1 MFRTK
6 NQFISLESTDTFSF
20 AFRWLPMKPIK
31 TKIQQRNELN
41 AEIERF
47 LQRGG
52 EVKSVPQGTSGN
64 ESNASL
70 FSRSSTPFEPKTERT
85 PVTEVIQALDSRKQ
99 KNTTAPPPRKRRP
112 YKKLI
117 TDDFGEPI
125 RWVWVE
131 E

>member
-1 MFRTK
+1 
-6 NQFISLESTDTFSF
+6 
-20 AFRWLPMKPIK
+20 MKPIK
-31 TKIQQRNELN
+31 TKTQQRNELN

-64 ESNASL
+64 ESNANL
-70 FSRSSTPFEPKTERT
+70 FSRSGTPFEPKTERT

-99 KNTTAPPPRKRRP
+99 KNTASPPPRKRRP

>member
-1 MFRTK
+1 
-6 NQFISLESTDTFSF
+6 
-20 AFRWLPMKPIK
+20 MKPIK

-47 LQRGG
+47 LQHGG
-52 EVKSVPQGTSGN
+52 EVKAVPQGTSGN
-64 ESNASL
+64 ESNINL
-70 FSRSSTPFEPKTERT
+70 FSRSGTPFEPKTERT
-85 PVTEVIQALDSRKQ
+85 PVTEAIQALDSRKE
-99 KNTTAPPPRKRRP
+99 KNTATPPPRKRRP

-131 E
+131 D

>member
-1 MFRTK
+1 
-6 NQFISLESTDTFSF
+6 
-20 AFRWLPMKPIK
+20 MKPIK

-47 LQRGG
+47 LQHGG
-52 EVKSVPQGTSGN
+52 EVKEVPQGTSGN
-64 ESNASL
+64 ESNINL

-85 PVTEVIQALDSRKQ
+85 PVTEAIQALDSRKQ
-99 KNTTAPPPRKRRP
+99 KNTPPTPRKRRP

>member
-1 MFRTK
+1 
-6 NQFISLESTDTFSF
+6 
-20 AFRWLPMKPIK
+20 MKPIK

-47 LQRGG
+47 LQHGG
-52 EVKSVPQGTSGN
+52 EVKAVPQGTSGN
-64 ESNASL
+64 ESNINL
-70 FSRSSTPFEPKTERT
+70 FSRSGTPFEPKTERT
-85 PVTEVIQALDSRKQ
+85 PVTEAIQALDSRKQ
-99 KNTTAPPPRKRRP
+99 KSSAPPPRKHRP